1 MKLQEDEI
9 IDDKSITNEENSSS
23 IEKEVLIK
31 NLQDELT
38 LARLKILHLEENEKD
53 LLFMNKELVLE
64 FMENEKLTAAL
75 SALNQKIVIENID
88 KEKKAEELIKANK
101 ELAFQNEEKQRKAN
115 ELNIANIELAFQN
128 TEKEKRAIELS
139 TANKELQSFT
149 YVSSHDLQEPLRKIQ
164 MLSTRILEK
173 ENERLS
179 SYGKDYFNRIQI
191 AASRMQK
198 LIEDLLAFSR
208 LNTAERA
215 FEKIDLN
222 TLVNEVKEE
231 LKETID
237 EKKATI
243 NYEVLGKISVIPF
256 QFRQLLFNLIGNSLK
271 FSKTTIQPIITIK
284 SEVIQGSAYIQHD
297 VKLLN
302 HTLDIQKN
310 YYHISIA
317 DNGIGFEPQYNERI
331 FEVFQRLHGKE
342 TYKGTGIGLAIVKK
356 IVENHN
362 GIITANGKLNL
373 GATFD
378 IYIPEN

>member
-208 LNTAERA
+208 LNTDERA

-243 NYEVLGKISVIPF
+243 NDEVLGKISVIPF

-284 SEVIQGSAYIQHD
+284 SEVMKGSACIQHD